1 VRWLEVSLTVTG
13 ELAEPVADLL
23 ARHVPG
29 GVALEAERGE
39 SGAAPAPGDV
49 VVRAFLPLDD
59 RVAAQRTQIEEGLW
73 HLGQIA
79 PLPRP
84 AYREIAEQDWAEA
97 WKTHYHPIP
106 VGRRLLVLP
115 AWLPVPQGDRLPL
128 ILDPGMAFGTG
139 THPST
144 QLCLT
149 ALEDYLQPGATVLDL
164 GCGSGIL
171 GIAAARLGAARV
183 VALDTDPVAVEATR
197 QNAARNGVSEVIEAA
212 EGSLEAALDLLGP
225 SPSELTMAN
234 ILSSVL
240 ETMLRDGLARTVG
253 PDGVV
258 ILSGIL
264 ADQVESMTRVAEAM
278 GLRLLATLSDADWRA
293 LVLRRP

>member
-225 SPSELTMAN
+225 SPSGLTVAN

>member
-84 AYREIAEQDWAEA
+84 AYHEIAEEDWAEA

-144 QLCLT
+144 QLCLA
-149 ALEDYLQPGATVLDL
+149 ALEEHLQPGATVLDL

>member
-1 VRWLEVSLTVTG
+1 MRWLEVSLTVTG

-144 QLCLT
+144 QLCLA
-149 ALEDYLQPGATVLDL
+149 ALEEHLQPGATVLDL